1 MLFTKLFTDSS
12 LIANGKRVYFCT
24 YKQQGLR
31 KEPSYKSNM
40 NLDLRRNSLTP
51 LKYGESYFNN
61 GKRIAAVKYFMRNY
75 GKDIEMNMNRAKDT
89 QFKEFQKSMNIFFE
103 NENLLK
109 QAFTHSSYVN
119 EHRRKPFEDNE
130 RLEFLGDA
138 VLELTVS
145 QFLFRKYPMMSEGEL
160 TKLRAAIV
168 CEPSLV
174 EFANELSFGKSILLG
189 KGEEMTG
196 GRTRPAL
203 LADVFEAFIG
213 ALYLDKGIEHV
224 IDFLDKVVFPKINA
238 GAFSHVMD
246 FKSQLQELVQRDGI
260 GALEYRVLQEK
271 GPAHNREFVSR
282 VSLNGDELGTG
293 MGRSKKEAEQ
303 HAAQMA
309 LDKLKTT
316 MEK

>member
-1 MLFTKLFTDSS
+1 M
-12 LIANGKRVYFCT
+12 
-24 YKQQGLR
+24 R
-31 KEPSYKSNM
+31 KYNKEKETN
-40 NLDLRRNSLTP
+40 
-51 LKYGESYFNN
+51 
-61 GKRIAAVKYFMRNY
+61 A
-75 GKDIEMNMNRAKDT
+75 NRAKKNL
-89 QFKEFQKSMNIFFE
+89 FKDFQSEIGIEFSD
-103 NENLLK
+103 ENLLK

-145 QFLFRKYPMMSEGEL
+145 KFLFKKYPMMSEGEL

-174 EFANELSFGKSILLG
+174 SFANELSFGKLILLG

-196 GRTRPAL
+196 GRARPAL

-213 ALYLDKGIEHV
+213 ALYLDQGIDTV
-224 IDFLDKVVFPKINA
+224 IQFLEKVVFPKVNA

-246 FKSQLQELVQRDGI
+246 YKSQLQELIQRDGTGTI
-260 GALEYRVLQEK
+260 EYKVLQEK

-282 VSLNGDELGTG
+282 VTLNGEELGVGT
-293 MGRSKKEAEQ
+293 GRSKKEAEQ
-303 HAAQMA
+303 LAAQMA
-309 LDKLKTT
+309 LSKLRP
-316 MEK
+316 EKDAEIK